1 MSVIFEDVTYI
12 YNKGTPMEKTA
23 IKGVSLSISD
33 GEFVVL
39 SGKAGSGKSTLLQ
52 LMGGILG
59 PTSGSITIS
68 SAARIEASKRFS
80 HPESVR
86 GGVGVVFQFPERQ
99 FFENSVY
106 ADLSFPLRRAGV
118 SEEET
123 ENRLISALRAVDMD
137 FHAYRDRSPMELS
150 SGEKRRAAI
159 ASVLVLDPQVI
170 AMDEPLAGLDQKG
183 KREIIQE
190 LKRLQKEAGK
200 TVIMATQEMEAVSG
214 VCDRAFYLEDGSL
227 AATDYSSF
235 LPIPSLVN
243 LLKKKGLDLGE
254 GVTDAE
260 EAFLRI
266 RRIEKK
272 AGQA

>member
-12 YNKGTPMEKTA
+12 YNKGTPMEKKA

-33 GEFVVL
+33 GEFVVF
-39 SGKAGSGKSTLLQ
+39 SGKAGCGKSTLLQ
-52 LMGGILG
+52 LMGGILR
-59 PTSGSITIS
+59 PTSGIITIS
-68 SAARIEASKRFS
+68 SGEGIEA
-80 HPESVR
+80 R

-118 SEEET
+118 PDEEIES
-123 ENRLISALRAVDMD
+123 RLLLALKSVDMD

-200 TVIMATQEMEAVSG
+200 TVVMATQELEAVSG
-214 VCDRAFYLEDGSL
+214 VCDRAFYLENGSL
-227 AATDYSSF
+227 APTEYPSL

-266 RRIEKK
+266 RRMEKK
-272 AGQA
+272 AGQT

>member
-1 MSVIFEDVTYI
+1 MSIIFDNVTYI

-52 LMGGILG
+52 LMGGILR
-59 PTSGSITIS
+59 PTSGSITIYS
-68 SAARIEASKRFS
+68 GARIEA
-80 HPESVR
+80 R

-99 FFENSVY
+99 FFENTVY

-118 SEEET
+118 SEEEI
-123 ENRLISALRAVDMD
+123 ESRLVSALRAVDMD
-137 FHAYRDRSPMELS
+137 FDTYRDRSPMELS

-190 LKRLQKEAGK
+190 LKRLQKEAEK
-200 TVIMATQEMEAVSG
+200 TVVMSTQELEAVSG
-214 VCDRAFYLEDGSL
+214 VCDRVFFLEDGSL
-227 AATDYSSF
+227 AETGWSSL

-243 LLKKKGLDLGE
+243 LLKKKGLDLGD
-254 GVTDAE
+254 GVMDAE

-266 RRIEKK
+266 RSMGKK
-272 AGQA
+272 AGER

>member
-1 MSVIFEDVTYI
+1 MSVIFEDVAYI
-12 YNKGTPMEKTA
+12 YNKGTPMEKKA

-33 GEFVVL
+33 GEFVVF
-39 SGKAGSGKSTLLQ
+39 SGKAGCGKSTLLQ
-52 LMGGILG
+52 LMGGILR
-59 PTSGSITIS
+59 PTSGSITITPHPDPLPEG
-68 SAARIEASKRFS
+68 AR
-80 HPESVR
+80 ESPVG

-99 FFENSVY
+99 FFENTVY

-118 SEEET
+118 SEEEIA
-123 ENRLISALRAVDMD
+123 NSLMSALRAVDMD
-137 FHAYRDRSPMELS
+137 FDAYRDRSPMELS

-200 TVIMATQEMEAVSG
+200 TVVMATQEMEAVSG
-214 VCDRAFYLEDGSL
+214 VFDRVFSLENGSL
-227 AATDYSSF
+227 AATENPSL
-235 LPIPSLVN
+235 LPISSLVN
-243 LLKKKGLDLGE
+243 ILKKKGLDLGE
-254 GVTDAE
+254 GVMDAE

-266 RRIEKK
+266 RSMVKK
-272 AGQA
+272 AGEM

>member
-1 MSVIFEDVTYI
+1 MSIIFDDVTYI
-12 YNKGTPMEKTA
+12 YNKGTPMEKKA
-23 IKGVSLSISD
+23 IEGVSLSISD

-52 LMGGILG
+52 LMGGILK
-59 PTSGSITIS
+59 PTSGSIIIS
-68 SAARIEASKRFS
+68 PRPGLLTEKEIS
-80 HPESVR
+80 PLR

-118 SEEET
+118 SGEEIES
-123 ENRLISALRAVDMD
+123 RLISALRAVDMD
-137 FHAYRDRSPMELS
+137 FDAYRERSPMELS

-200 TVIMATQEMEAVSG
+200 TVVMATQELEAVSG
-214 VCDRAFYLEDGSL
+214 VSDRAFCLENGSL
-227 AATDYSSF
+227 AATEYSS
-235 LPIPSLVN
+235 LLSIPSLVN

-254 GVTDAE
+254 GVTDPE

-266 RRIEKK
+266 RRMEK
-272 AGQA
+272 GR

>member
-12 YNKGTPMEKTA
+12 YNNGTPMEKTA

-39 SGKAGSGKSTLLQ
+39 SGKAGCGKSTLLQ
-52 LMGGILG
+52 LMGGILR
-59 PTSGSITIS
+59 PTSGRVTFEPRPQG
-68 SAARIEASKRFS
+68 AGAYPGSKI
-80 HPESVR
+80 
-86 GGVGVVFQFPERQ
+86 GVVFQFPERQ
-99 FFENSVY
+99 FFENTVY

-118 SEEET
+118 SEEEIGS
-123 ENRLISALRAVDMD
+123 RLISALRAVDMD
-137 FHAYRDRSPMELS
+137 FDTYRDRSPMELS

-183 KREIIQE
+183 KREVVRE

-200 TVIMATQEMEAVSG
+200 TVVMATQELEAVSG
-214 VCDRAFYLEDGSL
+214 VCDRTFYLENGSL
-227 AATDYSSF
+227 AATEYPSL
-235 LPIPSLVN
+235 LPISSLVN

-254 GVTDAE
+254 GVMDAE

-266 RRIEKK
+266 RRVEKK
-272 AGQA
+272 AG